1 MGITAYDSLPNKEP
15 LKAKLGLDAAVAL
28 FENRVLERVVA
39 LACLIAPWEALD
51 LNHVPQLR
59 QAGFLE
65 KLRDHPHGGH
75 LLPSGHHSTA

>member
-1 MGITAYDSLPNKEP
+1 MGITAYDSLPSKEP

-28 FENRVLERVVA
+28 FENRVLERVAA
-39 LACLIAPWEALD
+39 LASLIAPWEALD
-51 LNHVPQLR
+51 LNHVTQLR

-75 LLPSGHHSTA
+75 RLPSGHHSTA